1 MKESFTHYID
11 SYTSKIIIY
20 LSLLEAYRKNDIFFY
35 TEVYIFLL
43 YSTWLL
49 LYLNI
54 VVGLSYILLILVLHA
69 IAKKFT
75 FKCIRCEKCFPS
87 YMSVMVT
94 EAVDKPPSAGPFCRG
109 CFEHLSK
116 ELENINMYNFLS
128 LH

>member
-1 MKESFTHYID
+1 MKESFTHYIG

-20 LSLLEAYRKNDIFFY
+20 LSFLEAHRKNDIFFY

-49 LYLNI
+49 LYLN
-54 VVGLSYILLILVLHA
+54 VVIGLSYTLLIFVLHA
-69 IAKKFT
+69 VAKKFT

-116 ELENINMYNFLS
+116 KLENININSFLS
-128 LH
+128 LQ